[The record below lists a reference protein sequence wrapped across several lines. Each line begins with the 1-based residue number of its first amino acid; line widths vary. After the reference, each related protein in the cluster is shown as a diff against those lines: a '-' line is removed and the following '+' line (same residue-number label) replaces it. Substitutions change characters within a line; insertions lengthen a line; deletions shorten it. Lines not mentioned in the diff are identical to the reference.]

1 MPEESNKYRAINQMR
16 SRALRMYIDNL
27 ALQSYSRRTRILP
40 TFDLFSLA
48 PYYHWEVDTLSYGE
62 TDAQVGTAIEP
73 LKRAS
78 LTDRLRME
86 KARLEERLEEVNTI
100 LQDLDDNPDTARI
113 LDKMAS
119 LGHIPY

>member
-1 MPEESNKYRAINQMR
+1 M
-16 SRALRMYIDNL
+16 
-27 ALQSYSRRTRILP
+27 
-40 TFDLFSLA
+40 
-48 PYYHWEVDTLSYGE
+48 SYGE
-62 TDAQVGTAIEP
+62 VDAQVGTAIEP

-86 KARLEERLEEVNTI
+86 KARLEERLEEVDTI